1 MADAVTFKMIYRP
14 GALKDGKWTPG
25 TWGDYVDTTDTTR
38 VTAYQRRAVVTFLSA
53 VFRVTK
59 AEVIEAHPA
68 VGEELGRGDL
78 ADMFR
83 SANCV
88 SAAIP
93 W

>member
-1 MADAVTFKMIYRP
+1 MADAVAFKMIYRP

-25 TWGDYVDTTDTTR
+25 TWGDYVDTTDMTR
-38 VTAYQRRAVVTFLSA
+38 VSAYQRRAVVTFLSA
-53 VFRVTK
+53 AFRVSK

-68 VGEELGRGDL
+68 VGDESERGDL

-83 SANCV
+83 SASFV
-88 SAAIP
+88 TAAIP

>member
-1 MADAVTFKMIYRP
+1 MAVAVTFKMIYRP

-38 VTAYQRRAVVTFLSA
+38 ITAYQRRAVVTFLSA
-53 VFRVTK
+53 VLRVPK

-68 VGEELGRGDL
+68 VGDESERGDL
-78 ADMFR
+78 GDMFR
-83 SANCV
+83 SANHV
-88 SAAIP
+88 AAAIP

>member
-1 MADAVTFKMIYRP
+1 MDTQ
-14 GALKDGKWTPG
+14 
-25 TWGDYVDTTDTTR
+25 DTTK

-88 SAAIP
+88 SAAIQ

>member
-1 MADAVTFKMIYRP
+1 MADGVPFKVLYRP
-14 GALKDGKWTPG
+14 GMYKDGKWTAG
-25 TWGDYVDTTDTTR
+25 TWSDYVDTKKTSE
-38 VTAYQRRAVVTFLSA
+38 VAVYQRRAVVTFLSA

>member
-1 MADAVTFKMIYRP
+1 MADGVPFKVLYRP
-14 GALKDGKWTPG
+14 GMYKDGKWTAG
-25 TWGDYVDTTDTTR
+25 TWSDYVDTKKTSK
-38 VTAYQRRAVVTFLSA
+38 VAVYQRRAVVTFLSA
-53 VFRVTK
+53 AFRVSK

-68 VGEELGRGDL
+68 VGDESERGDL